1 MDRAP
6 WPIGLVFGLSLAV
19 LITLVGPLLLFNPIV
34 TSLLQQRHGV
44 AAAFDT
50 SQAEIDRVTTE
61 MLVDLATDG
70 GFDAAF
76 AGGQPLLDTRERSHM
91 HDVAVLVRLLGGIA
105 ILAAILAAVTA
116 TWLRR
121 EPRRQGRIM
130 LIVSGATG
138 GVALALALAFAVAF
152 DAAFLAF
159 HELLFPPDSFLFAPG
174 SNLITLFPEGF
185 WFDAS
190 LAAGA
195 AIVISALT
203 VAVIGF
209 WRWRAGRPTADT

>member
-1 MDRAP
+1 MERAP
-6 WPIGLVFGLSLAV
+6 RPVGLLFGLSLAV
-19 LITLVGPLLLFNPIV
+19 LITLVGPLLLFNPLF

-44 AAAFDT
+44 AAAFAT
-50 SQAEIDRVTTE
+50 SQGEVDRVTTE
-61 MLVDLATDG
+61 ILVDLATDG
-70 GFDAAF
+70 AFDAAF
-76 AGGQPLLDTRERSHM
+76 TSGQPLLDARERSHM
-91 HDVAVLVRLLGGIA
+91 HDVAVLVRLLGGVA
-105 ILAAILAAVTA
+105 ILAAAVAVACA

-130 LIVSGATG
+130 LAAAGVIGAG
-138 GVALALALAFAVAF
+138 ALGLALVFAVAF

-159 HELLFPPDSFLFAPG
+159 HQLLFPPGSFLFAPE

-195 AIVISALT
+195 AIVLGALL
-203 VAVIGF
+203 VAGIGW
-209 WRWRAGRPTADT
+209 WRWRAGRTTADA